1 MDLVEKTAS
10 FLIIEDPDTSD
21 EEDSDEENIGSS
33 LLLLF
38 SSTNQCILPQD
49 RHRQKNYTGNVAL
62 HFRVDEFKTFFR
74 VSRISVECLR
84 GKISEICVEQNVSG
98 ILCRHSTGGS
108 PQIPLEDRLLIFLW
122 YMASMDKYAAIADR
136 FGVSESTASYAIRNL
151 ITFIHDYLLNIII
164 LWPTPQEQQE
174 MKDMYMELKHFPGV
188 VGMIDGTHISIK
200 KPSIRGID
208 YYNRKD
214 YYSIVLQAVVREDLR
229 FTNIFAGFP
238 GKVHD
243 ARVLRQSPLFQ
254 NGQALCGEGHLLGDS
269 AYPNMS
275 WLLTPFRDN
284 GRLTN
289 VQLHYNYTHSSIRST
304 VERAFGLLKGRFTR
318 LQHINQ
324 NEVESIIHTIVTGCI
339 LHNICIMNDD
349 NFREFLNDDQYLNNC
364 QVQKILMRI
373 YSTGDQ

>member
-1 MDLVEKTAS
+1 MLRCTFV
-10 FLIIEDPDTSD
+10 L
-21 EEDSDEENIGSS
+21 
-33 LLLLF
+33 
-38 SSTNQCILPQD
+38 TNL
-49 RHRQKNYTGNVAL
+49 RL
-62 HFRVDEFKTFFR
+62 FFR

-84 GKISEICVEQNVSG
+84 GKISEICVEQDVSG
-98 ILCRHSTGGS
+98 ILCICSTGGS
-108 PQIPLEDRLLIFLW
+108 PQIPLEERLLIFLW
-122 YMASMDKYAAIADR
+122 YMASLDKYAAIDDR

-151 ITFIHDYLLNIII
+151 ISFIHDYLLSIII
-164 LWPTPQEQQE
+164 LWPTPEEQQE
-174 MKDMYMELKHFPGV
+174 MKDMYMDLKKFPGV

-208 YYNRKD
+208 YCNRKD
-214 YYSIVLQAVVREDLR
+214 SIVLQAVVREDLR

-254 NGQALCGEGHLLGDS
+254 NGSALCGDGHLLGDS

-275 WLLTPFRDN
+275 WLLTPFRDT

-289 VQLHYNYTHSSIRST
+289 VQLHYNYTHSSIRIT

-324 NEVESIIHTIVTGCI
+324 NEMEGIVQTVVTGCI
-339 LHNICIMNDD
+339 LHNICIINND
-349 NFREFLNDDQYLNNC
+349 NFKNF
-364 QVQKILMRI
+364 
-373 YSTGDQ
+373 

>member
-1 MDLVEKTAS
+1 M
-10 FLIIEDPDTSD
+10 
-21 EEDSDEENIGSS
+21 
-33 LLLLF
+33 
-38 SSTNQCILPQD
+38 
-49 RHRQKNYTGNVAL
+49 

-84 GKISEICVEQNVSG
+84 GKISEICAEQDVSG
-98 ILCRHSTGGS
+98 ILCRCSTGGS
-108 PQIPLEDRLLIFLW
+108 PQIPLEERLLIFLW
-122 YMASMDKYAAIADR
+122 YMASLDKYAAIADR

-151 ITFIHDYLLNIII
+151 ISFIHDYLLSIII
-164 LWPTPQEQQE
+164 SWPTPQEQQE
-174 MKDMYMELKHFPGV
+174 MKDMYMDLKNFPGV

-254 NGQALCGEGHLLGDS
+254 NGSALCGEGHLLGDS

-318 LQHINQ
+318 LHHINQ
-324 NEVESIIHTIVTGCI
+324 NEMKGIVQTVVTGCI
-339 LHNICIMNDD
+339 LHNICIINND
-349 NFREFLNDDQYLNNC
+349 NFQELLNEDPVPQLAGAENFDENQ
-364 QVQKILMRI
+364 ILQGSVKRLQI
-373 YSTGDQ
+373 ARAL

>member
-1 MDLVEKTAS
+1 MLRCTFVLTN
-10 FLIIEDPDTSD
+10 LR
-21 EEDSDEENIGSS
+21 
-33 LLLLF
+33 LF
-38 SSTNQCILPQD
+38 FI
-49 RHRQKNYTGNVAL
+49 
-62 HFRVDEFKTFFR
+62 

-84 GKISEICVEQNVSG
+84 GKISEICAEQDVSG
-98 ILCRHSTGGS
+98 ILSRCSTGGS
-108 PQIPLEDRLLIFLW
+108 PQIPLEERLLIFLW
-122 YMASMDKYAAIADR
+122 YMASLDKYAAIADR

-151 ITFIHDYLLNIII
+151 KSFIHDYLLSIII
-164 LWPTPQEQQE
+164 SWPTPQEQQE
-174 MKDMYMELKHFPGV
+174 MKDMYMDLKKFPGV

-214 YYSIVLQAVVREDLR
+214 YYSIILQAVVREDLR
-229 FTNIFAGFP
+229 FTNIFAGFS

-254 NGQALCGEGHLLGDS
+254 NCSALRGEEHLLGDS

-304 VERAFGLLKGRFTR
+304 VERAFGLLKGRFSR

-324 NEVESIIHTIVTGCI
+324 NEMEGIVQTVVTGCI
-339 LHNICIMNDD
+339 LHNICIINND
-349 NFREFLNDDQYLNNC
+349 NFQELLNEDPVPQLAGAEHFDENQ
-364 QVQKILMRI
+364 ILQGSVKRLQI
-373 YSTGDQ
+373 ARAL